1 MTLALWLIPAVITM
15 AGLLPI
21 AIFMRRVTE
30 EARLLQDSMG
40 RFGDLRPA
48 LVELRTDVRRTRD
61 AWEQLGRR

>member
-21 AIFMRRVTE
+21 AIFMRRATE
-30 EARLLQDSMG
+30 EARLLQDSMS

-48 LVELRTDVRRTRD
+48 LVELRSDIRSTRD
-61 AWEQLGRR
+61 AWSQLGRR

>member
-1 MTLALWLIPAVITM
+1 MNIALWLIPAVVTM

-21 AIFMRRVTE
+21 AVFMRRATN
-30 EARLLQDSMG
+30 EARLLQDSVA

-48 LVELRTDVRRTRD
+48 LVEVRSELRATRD

>member
-1 MTLALWLIPAVITM
+1 MNIALWLIPAVITM

-21 AIFMRRVTE
+21 AVFMRRATN
-30 EARLLQDSMG
+30 EARLLQDSVS

-48 LVELRTDVRRTRD
+48 LVEVRSELRATRD